1 MPGSPEN
8 ILWGKWCFRWLTK
21 CWKNL
26 VNICV
31 KFAGQERGSQEGTR
45 PLTVESDER
54 TESPSRRLEC
64 VLCTIRMCVADH
76 TNGATV
82 QLY

>member
-1 MPGSPEN
+1 MRPGSPEN

-26 VNICV
+26 LNICV
-31 KFAGQERGSQEGTR
+31 KFAGQDRGSQEGTR

-54 TESPSRRLEC
+54 TEISLQKTGMRVVHYMYVCS
-64 VLCTIRMCVADH
+64 
-76 TNGATV
+76 
-82 QLY
+82 